1 MAIYDLTNLSDR
13 DGKEFE
19 EFKTK
24 LLKKG
29 YTNEFTPDEM
39 YNRLYKNKQ
48 FADKFGEEY
57 FNKITDPETRDR
69 IFRNSILDEELQRYT
84 NDPNYNLISNMTPEG
99 QLELLQNGYLSPEDK
114 TKEALASDNLT
125 EEQRKMLNSAG
136 WANLGKTTVERAG
149 QGAGLGALIGG
160 VIGAVG
166 GAGVGAIPAGT
177 SGLFIGAGVGA
188 VEGIGESIWDRFVSP
203 ENLSEEVQDKNE
215 ELLNDTYKKD
225 VERKRES
232 TEVQG
237 TSNEIQSEISNN
249 LENGSMTQEQFDKLF
264 ESIVGNKG
272 TDENPIWGSNYYGAF
287 KDNYLADLDESTK
300 IKIVADALAMEQY
313 YPEDA
318 MTGID
323 GVFQNLVA
331 DRQSEWRKWW
341 NSIGQRNIIG
351 FTNSLAQLSTDI
363 LGFGIR
369 VAYGDKAAVDFIE
382 NGKIGDL
389 DLGYLSGAHW
399 SKAAKY
405 NVWTKDDIAAA
416 EKVGGLSTSSTVD
429 EVDKSRYAWDVMTRE
444 AFGQMH
450 YLGYYALMGGAMG
463 RVTKFFK
470 MNPSGLPAQ
479 ATAVIVPNLSMSAQM
494 GREAYDNTKET
505 LMGKYN
511 EQVQKTLEGL
521 VQTEL
526 DKVDWN
532 KELQDYK
539 SRHSR
544 EGEQILMSDDK
555 LLEMLKAQKA
565 AEMAQSLLPAAEAAN
580 TDVLEKVDEEAL
592 DAFRLESCMDL
603 FKNSINSMNFRGYI
617 YNNNRALQNS
627 IRNRELGIRFD
638 NGRAV
643 APTLNKKKLLF
654 KSVGKEMLGEGLDE
668 YLDGVTTGMAEG
680 FNVANFGDWL
690 SNRENPDSVDGVT
703 QVFNAFAGMSMGI
716 RNSFNSDNL
725 YEAALG
731 ALSPIMPLFQRSS
744 VNPITGKRYFFTN
757 AIYEEYISGLHD
769 HKEAVEKVA
778 TINSFLDKHKNDI
791 ENIAYGTAFN
801 SRVELAK
808 RTGNTKLLKDAEQQQ
823 LYQVATLINSVHDLA
838 QGTSVES
845 QIVEKLQQLAEG
857 NYTEEEKEQLGA
869 EFLGQPENKNSG
881 MTRKEA
887 YERMRK
893 NAQEA
898 LDAAAK
904 LRETEA
910 KINKHHNAKKLSDK
924 AKDHLKYL
932 AIQGEDWEKRLSSI
946 TKELGIGD
954 SHSST
959 LTVEDMADKD
969 DAFQLMQELSK
980 RVSIT
985 NNSIYDINKEIEKE
999 KTKLNDTKN
1008 DKKLSRKE
1016 KKEKIKEIN
1025 AKIEG
1030 LTQAKDQMFS
1040 EKDRLVTLYN
1050 QANHAYTNWKDNDRV
1065 ASADEIMGMSAAKI
1079 QYMIEHKSKYSEEQR
1094 AQIDEAINRLTKND
1108 PKFLEKLD
1116 DAVKIADSIEQGNRA
1131 YSAIQNNPKGYDELA
1146 SRLEEVKNRI
1156 HQDKENRRYREGV
1169 FIDWDSKSPEEIL
1182 SDALERE
1189 DPSLLEEYISR
1200 REKRGDELNGIRDVI
1215 ELINQL
1221 QGLVNENYFNDD
1233 GTGETI
1239 RRNAVIANAIRENI
1253 KEIAKQGKSREE
1265 ALQFLNDF
1273 LKDTSIPIN
1282 VREDIQDVLDTAK
1295 LLDKAAAVTFHQEKE
1310 EIARKEEER
1319 RKEDERLAAEYD
1331 AAQKE
1336 AADRW
1341 ADEEAAR
1348 KAAES
1353 SEGAA
1358 PESLT
1363 EGENGTGEAPK
1374 PQQEN
1379 GEKAGPSET
1388 PEGDKKGA
1396 GEPSSKGPDNYSP
1409 TESPIPTTDKV
1420 VEEQLREAERAGT
1433 ITDTTEKDLEREIKT
1448 GNAQEGEFVGNV
1460 YSRYRVIDGVVRLRE
1475 DYEHIEGK
1483 LKAIFD
1489 WFDNAD
1495 IHYQEVID
1503 NELEAISKLNPDVRI
1518 LRVNSKDN
1526 AANDM
1531 AMRDVF
1537 MLVVEYTDDI
1547 AAIHKGSDSIVTA
1560 DGKKWLV
1567 IGALGYN
1574 NAVDSQTQKYKRLT
1588 DNRGP
1593 LRARFNQFFASH
1605 PNERFHVD
1613 EVAHTRISRIN
1624 PGRLVRGSAYEEG
1637 SVGIRPIS
1645 ELLETSGLS
1654 LRNAK
1659 WAIADGTGLKVVG
1672 RITDGKILNEQGI
1685 SLKAGTVYLLI
1696 PGAGGQYI
1704 ASYISPSYTDTLKQ
1718 GSELHSIITDAL
1730 TRLTSNSYEERR
1742 KALEELF
1749 QYIYLDGEND
1759 QILIG
1764 TKDSNVLTIVQG
1776 GKSTTY
1782 RLGDPNTSNAT
1793 IINELKKAHFR
1804 VQVSTTLLS
1813 NRDMIE
1819 LLDAGGALLTDLN
1832 KYGVSGADFTVYEM
1846 DEQGTPNIPDEGISI
1861 PQASSTPRPTTSG
1874 AVLYKGKLYVESPT
1888 GWRSFDGTVITDP
1901 TEIRHLKYLSEINKG
1916 KIPDSTTDTHSQYI
1930 FDSNEEHP
1938 IVIAV
1943 DKRGYVTELSK
1954 EEAVEYIRNQ
1964 REEAA
1969 QRAKDA
1975 EMQAAMERTHIDEEV
1990 VDFTTILDEQQT
2002 RGFESILFGDDGGT
2016 IDNTTDS
2023 DNTDRIDSPP
2033 PASRTPKP
2041 NSAPLRSG
2049 EGLTSVNELLVTQGS
2064 RLTGVI
2070 MDKINSGE
2078 WTDFPMD
2085 GSNDELLDYL
2095 EKKGVQTVGIQDV
2108 EAWFDNLINCI
2119 H

>member
-24 LLKKG
+24 LLKEG

-69 IFRNSILDEELQRYT
+69 IFRDSILDEELQRYT

-99 QLELLQNGYLSPEDK
+99 QLELFQNGYLSPEDK

-125 EEQRKMLNSAG
+125 EEQRKALNSAG
-136 WANLGKTTVERAG
+136 WTNLKKTTVERAG
-149 QGAGLGALIGG
+149 QGAGLGALIGAG
-160 VIGAVG
+160 IGAF
-166 GAGVGAIPAGT
+166 GAGVGAIPGGA
-177 SGLFIGAGVGA
+177 SGFFIGAGVGA

-203 ENLSEEVQDKNE
+203 ENLSEEVQGRNE
-215 ELLNDTYKKD
+215 ELLNDIYKKD

-232 TEVQG
+232 AEVQG

-249 LENGSMTQEQFDKLF
+249 LENGSMTQEQFNKLF

-318 MTGID
+318 MAGID

-341 NSIGQRNIIG
+341 NSVGQRNIIG
-351 FTNSLAQLSTDI
+351 FTNSLAQIPTDI

-369 VAYGDKAAVDFIE
+369 AAYGDEAAVDFIE

-429 EVDKSRYAWDVMTRE
+429 DVNKSRYAWDVMTRE

-463 RVTKFFK
+463 RATKFFK
-470 MNPSGLPAQ
+470 MNPTGLPAQ
-479 ATAVIVPNLSMSAQM
+479 ATAVIAPNLSMSAQM

-565 AEMAQSLLPAAEAAN
+565 AEMSQSLLPTAIAAN
-580 TDVLEKVDEEAL
+580 ADVLEKVDEEAL

-617 YNNNRALQNS
+617 YNNNRVLQNS

-643 APTLNKKKLLF
+643 APTLNKKKLFF
-654 KSVGKEMLGEGLDE
+654 KSAGKEMLGEGLDE

-716 RNSFNSDNL
+716 RNSANADNL

-731 ALSPIMPLFQRSS
+731 ALSPTMPLFQRSS
-744 VNPITGKRYFFTN
+744 VNPTTGKRHLFTN
-757 AIYEEYISGLHD
+757 AIYEEYISRLHD
-769 HKEAVEKVA
+769 HKEATEKVA
-778 TINSFLDKHKNDI
+778 TINSFLDKNKNNID
-791 ENIAYGTAFN
+791 NIAYGTAFN
-801 SRVELAK
+801 FSVEFAK

-823 LYQVATLINSVHDLA
+823 LYQVASLINSVHDLA

-845 QIVEKLQQLAEG
+845 QIVGRLQQLAEG
-857 NYTEEEKEQLGA
+857 NYTKEEKEQLGA

-881 MTRKEA
+881 MTREEA

-924 AKDHLKYL
+924 AKNHLKFL

-969 DAFQLMQELSK
+969 DASQLMQELSK

-985 NNSIYDINKEIEKE
+985 DNSINDINKEIEKE

-1008 DKKLSRKE
+1008 NKNLSRKE
-1016 KKEKIKEIN
+1016 RKGKIEEIN

-1030 LTQAKDQMFS
+1030 LTQAKNQMLS
-1040 EKDRLVTLYN
+1040 ERDRLSTLYK
-1050 QANHAYTNWKDNDRV
+1050 QANSSYMNWKGNDRV
-1065 ASADEIMGMSAAKI
+1065 ASAEEIMGMSAAKI
-1079 QYMIEHKSKYSEEQR
+1079 QYMIEHKSKYNEEQR
-1094 AQIDEAINRLTKND
+1094 AQIDEVINRLTKKD

-1156 HQDKENRRYREGV
+1156 HQDKENRRYRESI
-1169 FIDWDSKSPEEIL
+1169 FRDWDSKSPEEIL
-1182 SDALERE
+1182 DDALKRK
-1189 DPSLLEEYISR
+1189 DPSLLHEYKIR
-1200 REKRGDELNGIRDVI
+1200 RKSQRGDELEGISEVAS
-1215 ELINQL
+1215 LISDL
-1221 QGLVNENYFNDD
+1221 QELVNKD
-1233 GTGETI
+1233 I
-1239 RRNAVIANAIRENI
+1239 PAISLALKDNL
-1253 KEIAKQGKSREE
+1253 KEIAKQGKSKEE

-1282 VREDIQDVLDTAK
+1282 VREDIKDVLDTAK

-1348 KAAES
+1348 KAATP
-1353 SEGAA
+1353 SEEAA
-1358 PESLT
+1358 PESST

-1374 PQQEN
+1374 PQQGD

-1388 PEGDKKGA
+1388 PEGDKEGA
-1396 GEPSSKGPDNYSP
+1396 GEPSSKGPNNYSP
-1409 TESPIPTTDKV
+1409 TESPVPTTDKV
-1420 VEEQLREAERAGT
+1420 VEEQLREAEKAGT

-1448 GNAQEGEFVGNV
+1448 GNAQEGEFAGNA

-1475 DYEHIEGK
+1475 DYEHIEGD

-1503 NELEAISKLNPDVRI
+1503 NELEAISKLDPIVRI

-1526 AANDM
+1526 ATNDT
-1531 AMRDVF
+1531 AMRNVF
-1537 MLVVEYTDDI
+1537 MLVVEYTGDI

-1574 NAVDSQTQKYKRLT
+1574 NDVDSQTQKYKRVT
-1588 DNRGP
+1588 DNRSP
-1593 LRARFNQFFASH
+1593 LKVRFNNFFRNH
-1605 PNERFHVD
+1605 KNERFHVD
-1613 EVAHTRISRIN
+1613 EIAYTKISRIN
-1624 PGRLVRGSAYEEG
+1624 PGRLVRGSAYEED
-1637 SVGIRPIS
+1637 SVGIRPVS

-1672 RITDGKILNEQGI
+1672 RATDGKILNEQGI

-1793 IINELKKAHFR
+1793 IINELKKVHFR
-1804 VQVSTTLLS
+1804 VQVSTALLS

-1832 KYGVSGADFTVYEM
+1832 KYGVSGADFTVYEI
-1846 DEQGTPNIPDEGISI
+1846 DEHGVPNIPDAGISI
-1861 PQASSTPRPTTSG
+1861 PQTSSTPRPTTSG
-1874 AVLYKGKLYVESPT
+1874 AVLYKDKLYVESPT
-1888 GWRSFDGTVITDP
+1888 GWRSLDGVEVTDP
-1901 TEIRHLKYLSEINKG
+1901 TEIRHIKFISEINKG
-1916 KIPDSTTDTHSQYI
+1916 KASDASTDTHDYYI
-1930 FDSNEEHP
+1930 FDSNEVHP
-1938 IVIAV
+1938 VVIKV
-1943 DKRGYVTELSK
+1943 DKRGYVTESTK
-1954 EEAVEYIRNQ
+1954 EQAVEFIRKL
-1964 REEAA
+1964 REKREKEA
-1969 QRAKDA
+1969 RDA
-1975 EMQAAMERTHIDEEV
+1975 EMQAAMKRTHIDEEV
-1990 VDFTTILDEQQT
+1990 VDLTTILDEQQT
-2002 RGFESILFGDDGGT
+2002 RGFESILFGDDDGT
-2016 IDNTTDS
+2016 VEGAGDEAIQELL
-2023 DNTDRIDSPP
+2023 PP
-2033 PASRTPKP
+2033 PPITRTPRP

-2085 GSNDELLDYL
+2085 GSNAELLDYL